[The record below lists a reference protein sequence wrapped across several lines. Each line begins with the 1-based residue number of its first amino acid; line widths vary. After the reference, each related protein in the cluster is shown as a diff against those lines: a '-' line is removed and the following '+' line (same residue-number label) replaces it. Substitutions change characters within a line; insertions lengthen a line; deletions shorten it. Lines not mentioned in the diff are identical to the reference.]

1 MVGELPSGLMVGLV
15 ETKKRA
21 VSVTDTEP
29 YSFPSVM
36 EDAVAE
42 GKRSLGGAPEVSGRG
57 MILDREACVCP
68 EESERCA

>member
-21 VSVTDTEP
+21 VSVTEP

-42 GKRSLGGAPEVSGRG
+42 GERSLGGAPEVSGRG

>member
-42 GKRSLGGAPEVSGRG
+42 GKRSLGGAPEFSIARSKFFSQ
-57 MILDREACVCP
+57 LHCFTRQ
-68 EESERCA
+68 